1 MRVFSGLQCPGRSRF
16 SFFRS
21 CLFRRER
28 FERDFRPAT
37 GKSPLPPL
45 IWKSAKPLGRP
56 VHRCWN
62 APGCTSVPVFFRF
75 GYERVFFVSA
85 PVYVL
90 SEV

>member
-1 MRVFSGLQCPGRSRF
+1 MPSLQCPGRSRF

-45 IWKSAKPLGRP
+45 IRRSANPLGASGTPMLERA
-56 VHRCWN
+56 VQQR
-62 APGCTSVPVFFRF
+62 PVFFRF
-75 GYERVFFVSA
+75 GYERVFFASA
-85 PVYVL
+85 AVYVL
-90 SEV
+90 GEV